1 MNGVVKK
8 VLVNTN
14 DVVNIGMELVKLD
27 DLNFKSQYE
36 INLQELEV
44 AEAELLGL
52 NNPHL
57 QTMRQK
63 QNSLNCQLKALKK
76 SKSLMLRNN

>member
-1 MNGVVKK
+1 MKK

-14 DVVNIGMELVKLD
+14 DVVDVGMELVKLD

-57 QTMRQK
+57 QMMRQK
-63 QNSLNCQLKALKK
+63 QSWLNYQLK
-76 SKSLMLRNN
+76 LR